1 MSANLSLDLFITN
14 SGLSTMDRDS
24 SHTILN
30 ELSKLQI
37 MHDLLKEERFEQI
50 PREEIIKDALE
61 SLEKIKEAF
70 LNSDQ

>member
-1 MSANLSLDLFITN
+1 MN
-14 SGLSTMDRDS
+14 REQ

-37 MHDLLKEERFEQI
+37 MHDLLKDQQFDKI
-50 PREEIIKDALE
+50 PKEEILQDALK
-61 SLEKIKEAF
+61 SLEKLKEAF